1 MPIKNE
7 KEQIFRGKDDT
18 MSEVIFEMA
27 EKMEK
32 SVESFKKELSKVRTG
47 RASLSILDGISVN
60 AYGSTMPLNQVG
72 TLTIPESRL
81 IAIQPW
87 DPQMLPAIE
96 KAILKSDI
104 GLNPISDGKIIRLMI
119 PQLTEER
126 RKDLVKS
133 VKKVSEEF
141 RVAIRNIRR
150 DAIEIL
156 KKQKKEK
163 EISEDEL
170 FKFQEE
176 AQSETDSYI
185 KKIDEATAAKEKEVM
200 EV

>member
-1 MPIKNE
+1 MN
-7 KEQIFRGKDDT
+7 
-18 MSEVIFEMA
+18 EVIFEMA

-32 SVESFKKELSKVRTG
+32 SVETFRIELSKVRTG
-47 RASLSILDGISVN
+47 RASLGLLDDITVS
-60 AYGSTMPLNQVG
+60 AYGSQMPLNQVG
-72 TLTIPESRL
+72 SLTIPESRM

-104 GLNPISDGKIIRLMI
+104 GLTPASDGKIIRLNI

-126 RKDLVKS
+126 RRDLVKH
-133 VKKVSEEF
+133 VKKVAEEY

-150 DAIEIL
+150 DAIDIL
-156 KKQKKEK
+156 KKQKKDK
-163 EISEDEL
+163 EISEDDQ
-170 FKFQEE
+170 FKLQDE
-176 AQSETDSYI
+176 AQRETDMYM
-185 KKIDEATAAKEKEVM
+185 KKIDEITASKEKEVM

>member
-1 MPIKNE
+1 
-7 KEQIFRGKDDT
+7 
-18 MSEVIFEMA
+18 MSEVIFEMS

-32 SVESFKKELSKVRTG
+32 SVESFKKELAKIRTG
-47 RASLSILDGISVN
+47 RASLSILDGIHVN
-60 AYGSTMPLNQVG
+60 AYGSSMPLNQVG

-104 GLNPISDGKIIRLMI
+104 GLNPISDGKIIRLNI

-133 VKKVSEEF
+133 VKKIGEEF

-150 DAIEIL
+150 DAIEVL

-170 FKFQEE
+170 FKLQEE
-176 AQSETDSYI
+176 AQSETDLYI
-185 KKIDEATAAKEKEVM
+185 NKIDEATVSKEKEVM